1 MTRLVNFQT
10 NFSEG
15 VLGERLQGRADQSFY
30 LGGLKDAKNMLPT
43 LHGAFT
49 RRPGTK
55 FAGSSKSDNESRF
68 IPFDFGQNQSYVLE
82 FTATGSDATASFI
95 RIWTNE
101 GVLLDNIDGSE
112 DFISHIYL
120 ASEIESIRYAQSA
133 DVLFLT
139 HKNHPPYKFSRY
151 SLTDWRFEILKFSDG
166 PYGAVTSTEHVRLQI
181 KVTTSATNLGIQ
193 KVKVGHPFLDVNTKT
208 MDHRFHLPNHG
219 LLEGNIIYFLD
230 KDAAGTTVVLPN
242 YIEAITG
249 SSTGSS
255 GRSTSR
261 AEGTVDADDT
271 LAFTTTKKWFAVDVT
286 STSFKVADTW
296 KGSGFEIVGA
306 TKSDGETAWD
316 SGVFVEFGD
325 FGIQKAIIRKG
336 TVIDAHIV
344 GSDDLTSANPGFIV
358 DSGTTLP
365 AWTVTGPPTYKLGS
379 LVYNDVGDDK
389 IYTCIKTHI
398 ATALKRPDLSGGV
411 LYWEKI
417 GINDGGGFRPSDV
430 GRKIRFNN
438 FPKRIISWVHGEIEG
453 VSAVNIT
460 NCVSSSDVTTC
471 TTATDHG
478 LFTGSAVTIAGN
490 SEVAHNTT
498 HLITSVPSTTTFL
511 YALDTGDGTGTGGT
525 TAAGQI
531 ESSPIA
537 YAQIKIRLESDLPL
551 PPEDDEGT
559 DFYPLV
565 QEYRLGAWDSVNGY
579 PSVVGFFQQR
589 LTFGGSPYYPNTLWF
604 SKTGDFYNYS
614 ETEAVGTSSGIIT
627 STGAGVISDS
637 VSADNAIT
645 LTVASNTVDLIE
657 WLHVGKVLVIGS
669 SGGVFALFGSR
680 NNATLTPFN
689 FTIQRLT
696 TFATRAGTNAIQ
708 IDQKVFFIQ
717 DGGKKLRML
726 DISTMEEDIASLDV
740 TFKADNLAVEG
751 IKEIAYQ
758 DRPFGVIWCRMD
770 DGTLLSLT
778 YNPNLEVPTLGWA
791 PHTIT
796 GVFGSKAYGQVDS
809 MTVVS
814 HLTRDIPF
822 FLVTRTIAGDPKRYV
837 EYLSK
842 YYDSNETD
850 AKEAVYVDSAVNATS
865 GSATV
870 TWNGLAPHLEGQ
882 TVRLFGDAS
891 SAGDIVNVPASGNV
905 TSTSAVSYITGGLP
919 YTSYMQTLEP
929 PYGADQRLSLGNSKR
944 IVKLILK
951 IHDAEGIKFGLDLS
965 SLEDVLFSLPEY
977 GSSSGLQTRTE
988 VVTVSSGF
996 NLPYIYIV
1004 QDGAFPFTVLAI
1016 GLDLETNDF

>member
-1 MTRLVNFQT
+1 M
-10 NFSEG
+10 
-15 VLGERLQGRADQSFY
+15 
-30 LGGLKDAKNMLPT
+30 
-43 LHGAFT
+43 
-49 RRPGTK
+49 
-55 FAGSSKSDNESRF
+55 
-68 IPFDFGQNQSYVLE
+68 
-82 FTATGSDATASFI
+82 
-95 RIWTNE
+95 
-101 GVLLDNIDGSE
+101 
-112 DFISHIYL
+112 
-120 ASEIESIRYAQSA
+120 
-133 DVLFLT
+133 
-139 HKNHPPYKFSRY
+139 
-151 SLTDWRFEILKFSDG
+151 
-166 PYGAVTSTEHVRLQI
+166 
-181 KVTTSATNLGIQ
+181 
-193 KVKVGHPFLDVNTKT
+193 
-208 MDHRFHLPNHG
+208 
-219 LLEGNIIYFLD
+219 
-230 KDAAGTTVVLPN
+230 
-242 YIEAITG
+242 
-249 SSTGSS
+249 
-255 GRSTSR
+255 
-261 AEGTVDADDT
+261 
-271 LAFTTTKKWFAVDVT
+271 
-286 STSFKVADTW
+286 
-296 KGSGFEIVGA
+296 
-306 TKSDGETAWD
+306 
-316 SGVFVEFGD
+316 
-325 FGIQKAIIRKG
+325 
-336 TVIDAHIV
+336 
-344 GSDDLTSANPGFIV
+344 
-358 DSGTTLP
+358 
-365 AWTVTGPPTYKLGS
+365 
-379 LVYNDVGDDK
+379 
-389 IYTCIKTHI
+389 
-398 ATALKRPDLSGGV
+398 
-411 LYWEKI
+411 
-417 GINDGGGFRPSDV
+417 
-430 GRKIRFNN
+430 
-438 FPKRIISWVHGEIEG
+438 
-453 VSAVNIT
+453 
-460 NCVSSSDVTTC
+460 
-471 TTATDHG
+471 
-478 LFTGSAVTIAGN
+478 
-490 SEVAHNTT
+490 
-498 HLITSVPSTTTFL
+498 
-511 YALDTGDGTGTGGT
+511 
-525 TAAGQI
+525 
-531 ESSPIA
+531 
-537 YAQIKIRLESDLPL
+537 
-551 PPEDDEGT
+551 
-559 DFYPLV
+559 
-565 QEYRLGAWDSVNGY
+565 
-579 PSVVGFFQQR
+579 
-589 LTFGGSPYYPNTLWF
+589 
-604 SKTGDFYNYS
+604 
-614 ETEAVGTSSGIIT
+614 
-627 STGAGVISDS
+627 
-637 VSADNAIT
+637 
-645 LTVASNTVDLIE
+645 TVASNTVDLIE

-809 MTVVS
+809 LTVVS

-822 FLVTRTIAGDPKRYV
+822 FLVTRTIASAPKRYV